1 MDNLESQTYEI
12 FEKDPIKYTQYQAA
26 IVQAIININLKR
38 ETKLDKLYVSFVDDV

>member
-26 IVQAIININLKR
+26 IVQAIININLGR
-38 ETKLDKLYVSFVDDV
+38 ETEPDKMYVSFIVDL